1 LGRAE
6 ASTRT
11 HSGECKGGGGARER
25 ACVAGGAWRE
35 GGRGA
40 PKENLRCGALYSL
53 GRASSL
59 PVTLPPLERG
69 VAGSDVLG
77 PAAPSAP
84 PPAASPW
91 FRRGL
96 GLGLG

>member
-1 LGRAE
+1 VSGRV
-6 ASTRT
+6 RQ
-11 HSGECKGGGGARER
+11 GERGGRE
-25 ACVAGGAWRE
+25 E
-35 GGRGA
+35 RGA

-59 PVTLPPLERG
+59 PVTLPPVERG

-84 PPAASPW
+84 PPAAPAASPW
-91 FRRGL
+91 LGRGL
-96 GLGLG
+96 GLG